1 MTSTS
6 RRNKSKANGD
16 LFPEPASVNTATPP
30 RRLAAAKKP
39 RTARGAK
46 AASAAGQAFLPGLS
60 RRGRPRLKNPP
71 APSARAAASRRKR
84 LNAGA
89 RRIELMLDAEAA
101 AMLDALAE
109 HLRESRVEVVSRLIA
124 RAARRILG

>member
-1 MTSTS
+1 MTSAS
-6 RRNKSKANGD
+6 RNSKSKAIAD
-16 LFPEPASVNTATPP
+16 LFPEPASVNPSAPP

-84 LNAGA
+84 LDAGA
-89 RRIELMLDAEAA
+89 RRIELMLDAGTA

-109 HLRESRVEVVSRLIA
+109 RLRESRVEVMSRLIA
-124 RAARRILG
+124 RAARRVLG